1 MAKKINPW
9 AICHSQLG
17 KKKTDKFERCV
28 MKIKTKHGIK
38 DWTELREKLVRL
50 KEHEVRKVS
59 LREKLA
65 YLFEQPQAAA
75 AEVARK
81 KKGNAPGETQ
91 SDDDVMRG
99 SAFAEKFKK
108 FKVGE
113 AERKKRGDLPQ
124 KK

>member
-1 MAKKINPW
+1 MATATTAAVKR
-9 AICHSQLG
+9 SQGRSPGTHRTPPLTPRQAG
-17 KKKTDKFERCV
+17 LRTS
-28 MKIKTKHGIK
+28 
-38 DWTELREKLVRL
+38 TEYEGP
-50 KEHEVRKVS
+50 S

-65 YLFEQPQAAA
+65 HLFEGPQAGAA
-75 AEVARK
+75 AVARK
-81 KKGNAPGETQ
+81 KKGIAPGETQ

-108 FKVGE
+108 FKAGE